1 MPHDFYAPNSKEE
14 VLERWRKE
22 GRMKAFGAITYR
34 GGVISGKELAAVLG
48 VSPRALRNLL
58 IRDGHF
64 LVEYRA
70 HAGSKDEAW
79 YRIKPESIE
88 PPKELPPLRR
98 EALPDGGKAP
108 RLHYRGGPTPAVER
122 FAAVPRLPGGGQ

>member
-1 MPHDFYAPNSKEE
+1 MTTAPAFYAPNGKEAT
-14 VLERWRKE
+14 LDRWRKE

-34 GGVISGKELAAVLG
+34 GGVISGKELAAILG

-70 HAGSKDEAW
+70 QPGSKDEAW
-79 YRIKPESIE
+79 YRIKPSSIE
-88 PPKELPPLRR
+88 PPKLLPPLRR
-98 EALPDGGKAP
+98 EAIDGGGKAP
-108 RLHYRGGPTPAVER
+108 RVHYRGGPTPAVER
-122 FAAVPRLPGGGQ
+122 FAAVPRISP